1 MSLDN
6 LISKY
11 LDGELNQEEDILL
24 RHYLADDKAAKEEF
38 DVAVELNHAMK
49 KDAQSIKVPVDLLS
63 ETEDRIMMQIINESK
78 ANVLKL
84 ELPKKSKF
92 NYRYIS
98 AAAVILF
105 MFAIGKI
112 SDHNLGTRFDN
123 VAESYRDE
131 FRSVDKNIEFSFA
144 AENNVLVLVVPKEE
158 VKQINKSSI
167 EMSNSD
173 GFVAMQAIN
182 SDKPLVAQTF
192 DENLMVQSILA
203 ANDIESD
210 EDYNDYATNNPYF
223 NAQSNTLLK
232 EKRYDAPQM
241 PSIIPQ
247 DNNGSYSYYDDFQY
261 QMPNNVNI
269 TFFGSSD
276 FSSSGFNK
284 TSNSGISNYSL
295 SVAYNIVD
303 NFDMGIEIG
312 NLNFL
317 SNMDITVRVP
327 RPASNSMIE
336 VGNKPTDFI
345 EYHRTV
351 NIDNSLFWVS
361 AFAEHNIISATE
373 QDSWL
378 NLSAR
383 FGFGASNSGSL
394 FYGRVRGKVELYNNF
409 YLTLGTELRF
419 MSLNFG
425 ENFGGSNWS
434 RAGFVVY
441 GLEYYLR

>member
-1 MSLDN
+1 
-6 LISKY
+6 
-11 LDGELNQEEDILL
+11 
-24 RHYLADDKAAKEEF
+24 
-38 DVAVELNHAMK
+38 MK

-192 DENLMVQSILA
+192 DENLMVESILA

-295 SVAYNIVD
+295 S
-303 NFDMGIEIG
+303 
-312 NLNFL
+312 
-317 SNMDITVRVP
+317 
-327 RPASNSMIE
+327 
-336 VGNKPTDFI
+336 TDFI